1 MYENT
6 YRVNCDCH
14 AVELEMHGDPVV
26 RTYCHCQDCRNLL
39 DTPFNSI
46 TAWDS
51 EKVTVQQGEDNLLEY
66 KYPGKAMMRYSCMN
80 CGELLFNTNKYE
92 WRLVSQTLVRKCNS
106 NSLPEALQSDKQ
118 FYYEERVVDIA
129 DQLPKYLQGIDGPL
143 YEK

>member
-1 MYENT
+1 
-6 YRVNCDCH
+6 
-14 AVELEMHGDPVV
+14 
-26 RTYCHCQDCRNLL
+26 
-39 DTPFNSI
+39 
-46 TAWDS
+46 
-51 EKVTVQQGEDNLLEY
+51 
-66 KYPGKAMMRYSCMN
+66 MN
-80 CGELLFNTNKYE
+80 CGELLFNTNKYK